1 MAMPSGSELL
11 LIFGIVVLL
20 FGSKKIPELAKGLG
34 QGIRSFK
41 KEMQNGDTHPP
52 AQSNIELPQNTEVSV
67 ATIIEPSH
75 KEFVKHV

>member
-11 LIFGIVVLL
+11 LVFGIVVLL

-41 KEMQNGDTHPP
+41 NEMKEESPP
-52 AQSNIELPQNTEVSV
+52 LNIAEKEPPKHIEKQHMMSNETS
-67 ATIIEPSH
+67 
-75 KEFVKHV
+75 